1 MNWWDILEKTLSI
14 TGKFEERKLQKQA
27 VERLQEF
34 FEGFSSKF
42 TAGQPILIRL
52 PCGYGK
58 TIIGEIPFI
67 AQLET
72 ENWLT
77 RGACYVLPTRA
88 LTKHHE
94 DVIKKHIE
102 LVSSNVDVFAFHGE
116 EHTANVFYAD
126 IAVSTFDTFT
136 SAYARSSRT
145 GHHLE
150 FPAGTIAT
158 SYVVFDEAHMLQD
171 EYSYSHSIMN
181 KILRV
186 LSMSGIP
193 SIIMTATMPKPI
205 EEVVFD
211 GLEPFKIPD
220 LESPAEIQQVRSIL
234 KNEVYRGHVMDVNLC
249 EQTPLE
255 VIRENEFSKEI
266 EGKRVL
272 IICNTVMAAQR
283 VFDEVKKEL
292 SNSSLSGEV
301 ILLHSRLEKNE
312 RMRREILARSL
323 MARTRC
329 AGKCGKGETLPIPL
343 PLYLRS
349 KIGGVDFEIFCEN
362 CAPRENGLKRVDY
375 VVTVATQ
382 VVEAGLDITSDF
394 LITECA
400 PLDSLVQRI
409 GRSARF
415 PDEKGFVKIVY
426 HEKVWRPYPETL
438 VKEAWKIL
446 KELGEKKLP
455 IALTN
460 LIDSISLI
468 DENYRVFQREILH
481 EELRWYLSYL
491 EGSGF
496 STFTIDWQALR
507 AIRARPSV
515 PLTIVVPLNEILFHE
530 AEEEYPYGY
539 LRKSGRFR
547 RYRIITAKTRA
558 SYGSLLKRLLELQ
571 KEKKYMLLDCDY
583 IENRS
588 FSLDLHHAVIDGK
601 PKPILMHQTSLGE
614 QLIELKMIRAFTIDK
629 RISYFYIISPRTG
642 SVSEG
647 TYLLNPEFYDSI
659 LGLKMSDEK

>member
-1 MNWWDILEKTLSI
+1 MNWCDILEKTLSI
-14 TGKFEERKLQKQA
+14 TEKFEKRELQKQA
-27 VERLQEF
+27 VEGLQEL
-34 FEGFSSKF
+34 FEGFPSKI
-42 TAGQPILIRL
+42 AAVPPILIRL

-58 TIIGEIPFI
+58 TIIGEAPFI
-67 AQLET
+67 AQLKT
-72 ENWLT
+72 GNWLT

-94 DVIKKHIE
+94 DVIQKHIN
-102 LVSSNVDVFAFHGE
+102 LVNPNVDVFAFHGE
-116 EHTANVFYAD
+116 EHTTNVFYAD

-136 SAYARSSRT
+136 YAYARSSRT

-171 EYSYSHSIMN
+171 EYAYSHSIMN

-193 SIIMTATMPKPI
+193 TIVMTATMPKPM

-211 GLEPFKIPD
+211 GLEPLKIPD
-220 LESPAEIQQVRSIL
+220 LESPTKVQQVRSIL
-234 KNEVYRGHVMDVNLC
+234 KNEVYRGYVMDVKLC

-255 VIRENEFSKEI
+255 AIRENRFQKEI

-272 IICNTVMAAQR
+272 IICNTVRAAQR

-292 SNSSLSGEV
+292 SNSSVSGEL
-301 ILLHSRLEKNE
+301 ILLHSRLEKSE
-312 RMRREILARSL
+312 RIKREMLARFL

-349 KIGGVDFEIFCEN
+349 KVGNGEFEIFCEN
-362 CAPRENGLKRVDY
+362 CAPREKELKRIDY
-375 VVTVATQ
+375 TVTVATQ
-382 VVEAGLDITSDF
+382 VVEAGLDITSDL

-415 PDEKGFVKIVY
+415 PNEKGSVKIVY
-426 HEKVWRPYPETL
+426 HENVWRPYPEVL

-446 KELGEKKLP
+446 KGLSEEKLP
-455 IALTN
+455 VALTDF
-460 LIDSISLI
+460 IDSISLI
-468 DENYRVFQREILH
+468 NEDYRVLQREILH

-496 STFTIDWQALR
+496 STFTIDWQALK

-515 PLTIVVPLNEILFHE
+515 SLTIVVPPNEISFHD
-530 AEEEYPYGY
+530 AEEECLQGS

-547 RYRIITAKTRA
+547 RYQIITAETRA
-558 SYGSLLKRLLELQ
+558 SYGNLLKRLLDLR
-571 KEKKYMLLDCDY
+571 KEGKYMLLDCDY
-583 IENRS
+583 IENHS
-588 FSLDLHHAVIDGK
+588 FSLDLHYAIEDGK
-601 PKPILMHQTSLGE
+601 PKPFLMHQTSLGK
-614 QLIELKMIRAFTIDK
+614 QLIELKLIRAFTTDK
-629 RISYFYIISPRTG
+629 RISYFYLVSSRTDP
-642 SVSEG
+642 VLEG
-647 TYLLNPEFYDSI
+647 TYLLNPEFYDSA
-659 LGLKMSDEK
+659 LGLKMDDEK